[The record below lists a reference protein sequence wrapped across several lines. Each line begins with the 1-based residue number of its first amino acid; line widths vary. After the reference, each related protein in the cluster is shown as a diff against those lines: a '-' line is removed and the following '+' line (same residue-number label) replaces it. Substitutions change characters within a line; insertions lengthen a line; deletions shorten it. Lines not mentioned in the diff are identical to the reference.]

1 MSAPQVARLQ
11 ALLSRVQTN
20 RGKPRS
26 LTNGAAAQSAA
37 VPAPAIAAAPAIAK
51 PSAFEEA
58 LPLAT
63 PGQDSIDT
71 TPPPAVSFAK
81 PQPHQQR
88 PSAEPLPRAEPMRAE
103 PMRAEPMRAEP
114 MRAEPARAVRP
125 AIETEH
131 VRVPDIKRPP
141 AQLPPQPDRPLPA
154 PARPMAPGATPL
166 EMALEGEVARAADA
180 AAASLPAAPPPRLEA
195 RPDPSRELEGGAGR
209 ILADPTPPQPTRAI
223 VQATTKHPPA
233 QPNSF
238 AELLKRSLA
247 LRPR

>member
-26 LTNGAAAQSAA
+26 AGNGAVAA
-37 VPAPAIAAAPAIAK
+37 VASALAAPMPIAK

-58 LPLAT
+58 LPV
-63 PGQDSIDT
+63 SIDT
-71 TPPPAVSFAK
+71 MPPPAAFAK
-81 PQPHQQR
+81 PQVHQGR
-88 PSAEPLPRAEPMRAE
+88 PSAEPQRSVRAAIEAEHVRMPDIKPAPRVSAQ
-103 PMRAEPMRAEP
+103 
-114 MRAEPARAVRP
+114 PARAM
-125 AIETEH
+125 
-131 VRVPDIKRPP
+131 
-141 AQLPPQPDRPLPA
+141 PA
-154 PARPMAPGATPL
+154 PARPTAPGATPL

-180 AAASLPAAPPPRLEA
+180 AAAMPAPAPVQRPEP
-195 RPDPSRELEGGAGR
+195 RPDPRAELEGGAGR
-209 ILADPTPPQPTRAI
+209 ILADPTPPQPTRPI